1 MMFGQDRQQLRRFYY
16 QSWQK
21 QQQQQPMEALE
32 RMIAEVVSLHPEYHA
47 LLADEAQGLDKD
59 YTPEMGQ
66 TNPFLHMGLHIAIH
80 EQLGADRPVGI
91 RQAYQK
97 LLHRTQDAHQT
108 EHLIMDCLGEALWQA
123 QRDGKAPDEAAY
135 LQRIKQLSEYQR

>member
-1 MMFGQDRQQLRRFYY
+1 MFFGQDRQQLRRFYY

-21 QQQQQPMEALE
+21 QQQQQPMEPLE
-32 RMIAEVVSLHPEYHA
+32 RMIAEVVALHPEYHA
-47 LLADEAQGLDKD
+47 LLADETQGLDKD

-80 EQLGADRPVGI
+80 EQLGADRPAGI

-97 LLHRTQDAHQT
+97 VLLHTQDAHQT
-108 EHLIMDCLGEALWQA
+108 EHLIMDCLGEILWQA
-123 QRDGKAPDEAAY
+123 QRDGKAPDEAVY
-135 LQRIKQLSEYQR
+135 LQRLQRLARKP

>member
-1 MMFGQDRQQLRRFYY
+1 MFFGQDRQQLRRFYY

-21 QQQQQPMEALE
+21 QQQQQPMEPLE
-32 RMIAEVVSLHPEYHA
+32 SMIADVVALHPEYHA
-47 LLADEAQGLDKD
+47 LLADEESGLDKD

-80 EQLGADRPVGI
+80 EQLGADRPAGI
-91 RQAYQK
+91 RQVYQR

-108 EHLIMDCLGEALWQA
+108 EHLIMDCLGETLWQA

-135 LQRIKQLSEYQR
+135 LQRLQNLAKKP